1 MNRLETIF
9 KAQTRLMTTTVL
21 PKRSF
26 KEQQLKLREDAILDV
41 VNRLLAQKGFDLMT
55 MDEVA
60 AEVGIAKAS
69 LYKHFESKE
78 TLAAASMTRFLEDA
92 LAMARDLP
100 AHLQPLDKL
109 KAVVRWAVRIHL
121 SGTMPSLPSTRSSI
135 QQSLLAYGPYVERL
149 SDLTE
154 LLGQWIEA
162 AQDSGELS
170 ASLPGEVVLYTIYAR
185 SCDPVADFLKS
196 GGAFSDE
203 DIVELLVHTCF
214 EGMTKP
220 PRSAEGC

>member
-1 MNRLETIF
+1 MTP
-9 KAQTRLMTTTVL
+9 KAS

-60 AEVGIAKAS
+60 ADVGIAKAS

-92 LAMARDLP
+92 LAMARALP
-100 AHLQPLDKL
+100 AHLTALGKL

-135 QQSLLAYGPYVERL
+135 QQSLLAHAPYVQRL
-149 SDLTE
+149 AELTE
-154 LLGQWIEA
+154 LLGEWIQA
-162 AQDSGELS
+162 AQDGAELS
-170 ASLPGEVVLYTIYAR
+170 AALPGEVILYTIYAR
-185 SCDPVADFLKS
+185 SCDPVADFLKN
-196 GGAFSDE
+196 GGAFSDD

-214 EGMTKP
+214 EGMTTP
-220 PRSAEGC
+220 PMLR